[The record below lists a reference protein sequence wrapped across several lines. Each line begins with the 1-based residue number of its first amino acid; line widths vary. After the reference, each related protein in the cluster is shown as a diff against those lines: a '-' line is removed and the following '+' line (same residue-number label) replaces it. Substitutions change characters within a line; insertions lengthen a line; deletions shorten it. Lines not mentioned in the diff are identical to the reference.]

1 MTARL
6 QDDGDP
12 LWGPYVYDGS
22 KKGEHV
28 HHSIDTLVAV
38 ESPVI
43 HSANAEARQEWINK
57 VEAKASL
64 YQFTVAETGETWTGL
79 MPESSPIPNA
89 KVTIGYPATEQLVK
103 EGDGWAIKA
112 APQAN
117 AR

>member
-6 QDDGDP
+6 QDGGDP
-12 LWGPYVYDGS
+12 LWGPYIYDGS

-28 HHSIDTLVAV
+28 PHSLGDGEFVA
-38 ESPVI
+38 EPLI
-43 HSANAEARQEWINK
+43 HSASAEDRQEWINK

-89 KVTIGYPATEQLVK
+89 KVTIGYPATKQLVK
-103 EGDGWAIKA
+103 EGDEWAIKS